1 MPREIKSYA
10 EAVRL
15 AMNSEKEAMTFYQ
28 SAAGNTDDERGR
40 KMFLELVAFEKDHF
54 ERLAGLLKS
63 AKDGPAGGPVAMDAG
78 PDVQSGCVPDA
89 TKGLKG
95 DIDAVSTAIGAEK
108 TARADYL
115 ALAESAKDKSVKDFF
130 KKIADEED
138 GHRRILEDQF
148 LTLTNSGRWTWA
160 E

>member
-1 MPREIKSYA
+1 MFFPTGKQDKYA
-10 EAVRL
+10 G
-15 AMNSEKEAMTFYQ
+15 
-28 SAAGNTDDERGR
+28 AGNP
-40 KMFLELVAFEKDHF
+40 FQV
-54 ERLAGLLKS
+54 
-63 AKDGPAGGPVAMDAG
+63 
-78 PDVQSGCVPDA
+78 
-89 TKGLKG
+89 
-95 DIDAVSTAIGAEK
+95 IGAEK